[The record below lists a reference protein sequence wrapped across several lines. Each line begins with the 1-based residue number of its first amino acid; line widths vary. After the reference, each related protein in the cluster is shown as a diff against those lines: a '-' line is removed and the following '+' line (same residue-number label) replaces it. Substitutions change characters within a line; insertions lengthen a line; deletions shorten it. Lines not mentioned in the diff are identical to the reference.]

1 MEKIGIVIAMQE
13 EREKMQDY
21 IENMTSETVSNMDF
35 YIGKIADK
43 KCIIVQSGVGKV
55 NAARAT
61 QALIDNYKVTKI
73 INVGAA
79 ASVNDLLNVGDIVIG
94 KYVVQHDFDITAFG
108 HSKGY
113 ITGTGN
119 GVECN
124 NDIIEKIQEAVNEEK
139 KEIKEKTF
147 ESKLGIVATGDIFC
161 TDVGMKDKI
170 RAKFDAD
177 VVDMECGAVAQVA
190 YLAGI
195 PFGVIRGISDT
206 PNGKNAEDF
215 DKNLDKAGS
224 ICAKVLSK
232 TIEKM

>member
-43 KCIIVQSGVGKV
+43 KCIMVQSGVGKV

-113 ITGTGN
+113 ITGMGN